1 MQTQYSSETK
11 DLLTDLDIE
20 NVLVIAGKGQRLV
33 NFIIDTILVSVL
45 AFIMLVILAILFPV
59 WYDTTTND
67 DDDVLSFLSIVYLIT
82 SILYYTLLEAGTKGY
97 TPGKLVSGS
106 RVVGA
111 EGKEVSWK
119 SAFLR
124 SLIRLIPFEFLSGLQ
139 SRVLHDQWTN
149 TSVVKK

>member
-20 NVLVIAGKGQRLV
+20 SVLVIAGKGRRLI
-33 NFIIDTILVSVL
+33 NFIIDTVMVCAL
-45 AFIMLVILAILFPV
+45 AFILLVILAILFPV
-59 WYDTTTND
+59 WYDTTTNED
-67 DDDVLSFLSIVYLIT
+67 NDSIPFLSLVYLIT
-82 SILYYTLLEAGTKGY
+82 VILYYTVLEAGTKGY
-97 TPGKLVSGS
+97 TLGKLISGS
-106 RVVGA
+106 RVIGTD
-111 EGKEVSWK
+111 GKPVSWK